1 MGTQTTEKMA
11 AEYVAHVKQQIDGSW
26 NTHLLEEHLNAVAD
40 LAGKFDTHSVSNVFL
55 MLGRIY

>member
-1 MGTQTTEKMA
+1 MA

-26 NTHLLEEHLNAVAD
+26 DTHLLEEHLNAVAD